1 MSGLQEGGVP
11 VAAVRGGAPRGDTAQ
26 GGGPRSPALRADAHL
41 PVQLVPAVPPD
52 VQPPE
57 VEKMMNEPKTT
68 AEKLDAARNGDEFAA
83 AIQGLFAALET
94 AMDKEAEQ

>member
-1 MSGLQEGGVP
+1 
-11 VAAVRGGAPRGDTAQ
+11 
-26 GGGPRSPALRADAHL
+26 
-41 PVQLVPAVPPD
+41 
-52 VQPPE
+52 
-57 VEKMMNEPKTT
+57 MNEPKTT